1 MKTKRLCLDLALLS
15 IKHYKH
21 YSTTCFFRENAAKSK
36 AWQKTRS
43 PGVWYQRGPKLWCFL
58 ALLSLQ
64 GFVCLIQLF
73 VAPEF
78 FHSLRHAASH
88 FVLLEKPRCH
98 RTRDRDSGMPPG
110 NSIPSIAIGSFVRYF
125 SIHKFPEAW
134 STCRVPQNGKGKLRT
149 LKSKIWTLC
158 DTQGCCRRQFAK
170 SRA

>member
-73 VAPEF
+73 VAPQF

-110 NSIPSIAIGSFVRYF
+110 NSIPSI
-125 SIHKFPEAW
+125 IHRLIRSVFFD
-134 STCRVPQNGKGKLRT
+134 PQIPWGLVHLSGAPKWQGKTENVEVKDLNPVWHPRS
-149 LKSKIWTLC
+149 L
-158 DTQGCCRRQFAK
+158 
-170 SRA
+170 